1 MGTRHLGGPLMQWCS
16 ALGADK
22 LVPYKRQVN
31 LCCADPTRGKE
42 QDRTL
47 ACSNFNKKLAKTPDS
62 LTSDVDME
70 MTRPWKE
77 RALPLP
83 TFYNSGG
90 VRNEVQGNR
99 RNIYYLVPYKVC
111 FSFVH
116 RVFFFIINTYSKGL
130 WFILEK

>member
-1 MGTRHLGGPLMQWCS
+1 M
-16 ALGADK
+16 
-22 LVPYKRQVN
+22 
-31 LCCADPTRGKE
+31 CCADLARGKV

-77 RALPLP
+77 CALP

-111 FSFVH
+111 FSF
-116 RVFFFIINTYSKGL
+116 FFFY
-130 WFILEK
+130 